1 MKASYRGVDLE
12 GTPEEI
18 ARYVQKIKEQ
28 YYGKIAQIEIFN
40 KQEGYLWRE
49 EA

>member
-1 MKASYRGVDLE
+1 MRASYRGVDME

-18 ARYVQKIKEQ
+18 AKYVQKIKEQ
-28 YYGKIAQIEIFN
+28 YYGKVAQIELFN
-40 KQEGYLWRE
+40 KQEAKVWL